1 MPKRAAGLQTIATL
15 PCELHEA
22 RCVDAQAVYWK
33 TDHERFAAA
42 SLAGERLWEVEVADG
57 AKLVGVFDGMP
68 VVLRSPLDPP
78 FVQELVF
85 LDPASGAVVRRVPA
99 PADTCEVAYGDGTF
113 AFLVASERLGPAT
126 SLVLVDAATAR
137 KTTPIKRQQVGDL
150 RAIAGG
156 FLCTV
161 DWVAVAL
168 GREGKLKWKT
178 DQLVVVTG
186 HALLAVGTGGKLARL
201 DPSTGEPMWS
211 FTMKRARKDHLIC
224 VGANAE
230 VVAVLEPTLGEL
242 ALLEL
247 ATGALRWRTERV
259 VSQQAPPLLTG
270 DAVVALSTGT
280 AGGDFPAL
288 AVFDGVDGTRRGE
301 LATNDGFELRDG
313 LVAGEVCVLAQVGGT
328 ALHVIR
334 VPRAGGSGEAKTT
347 AGATVAAGKTAAKT
361 TAGATGKVAAGKTA
375 SGARA
380 KVASGKK
387 TAAGSGA
394 KAAAVKKAAAAKAGA
409 VKKTAAAKVGAVKK
423 TAVAKAGAGK
433 KAASKVG
440 AGKKSVAAAKA
451 AVGKKAASK
460 VGAGKK
466 AAAKRRS

>member
-1 MPKRAAGLQTIATL
+1 MPKRAAGLQTVATFS
-15 PCELHEA
+15 CDLHEA

-85 LDPASGAVVRRVPA
+85 LDLASGAVVRRVPA
-99 PADTCEVAYGDGTF
+99 PANTCEVAYGEGTF
-113 AFLVASERLGPAT
+113 AFLVASERFGPAT
-126 SLVLVDAATAR
+126 SLVLVDAATER

-156 FLCTV
+156 FLCLV
-161 DWVAVAL
+161 DWVFVAL

-186 HALLAVGTGGKLARL
+186 HAMLAVGTGGKLARL
-201 DPSTGEPMWS
+201 DPSSGEPMWS
-211 FTMKRARKDHLIC
+211 FTMKGARKDHLIC

-247 ATGALRWRTERV
+247 ATGAQRWRTKRV
-259 VSQQAPPLLTG
+259 VSQQAPPLLTA

-288 AVFDGVDGTRRGE
+288 AVFDLADGTRRAE
-301 LATNDGFELRDG
+301 LPTNDGLELRDG

-328 ALHVIR
+328 ALQLVR
-334 VPRAGGSGEAKTT
+334 VPQAGGGGEAKVV
-347 AGATVAAGKTAAKT
+347 AGVKT
-361 TAGATGKVAAGKTA
+361 TA
-375 SGARA
+375 
-380 KVASGKK
+380 
-387 TAAGSGA
+387 
-394 KAAAVKKAAAAKAGA
+394 
-409 VKKTAAAKVGAVKK
+409 KKTAAAKVSAAKKAAGSAAKVGA
-423 TAVAKAGAGK
+423 AK
-433 KAASKVG
+433 KAASKV
-440 AGKKSVAAAKA
+440 
-451 AVGKKAASK
+451 AVGKKTAAKAVASRIAARKKTAAKAVASPAK
-460 VGAGKK
+460 VGAAKK
-466 AAAKRRS
+466 TAAKRGS

>member
-1 MPKRAAGLQTIATL
+1 MPKRAAGPQTIATF

-78 FVQELVF
+78 FMQELVF
-85 LDPASGAVVRRVPA
+85 LDPASGAVMRRVPA
-99 PADTCEVAYGDGTF
+99 PANTCEVAYGEGAF
-113 AFLVASERLGPAT
+113 AFLVASERFGAAS
-126 SLVLVDAATAR
+126 SLVLVDAATER
-137 KTTPIKRQQVGDL
+137 TTTPIRRQQVGDL

-156 FLCTV
+156 FLCLV

-168 GREGKLKWKT
+168 GREGKLRWKT

-201 DPSTGEPMWS
+201 DPSSGEPMWS

-247 ATGALRWRTERV
+247 ATGALRWRTGRV
-259 VSQQAPPLLTG
+259 VSQQTAPLVTG
-270 DAVVALSTGT
+270 DAVVALSTAT
-280 AGGDFPAL
+280 AGGDFSAL
-288 AVFDGVDGTRRGE
+288 AVFDGVDGSLRGE
-301 LATNDGFELRDG
+301 LATNEGFELRDG

-328 ALHVIR
+328 ALHLVR
-334 VPRAGGSGEAKTT
+334 VPRAGGGGEVKSKAN
-347 AGATVAAGKTAAKT
+347 
-361 TAGATGKVAAGKTA
+361 
-375 SGARA
+375 A
-380 KVASGKK
+380 KVASGKT
-387 TAAGSGA
+387 TASAS
-394 KAAAVKKAAAAKAGA
+394 KAAAG
-409 VKKTAAAKVGAVKK
+409 KKT
-423 TAVAKAGAGK
+423 
-433 KAASKVG
+433 
-440 AGKKSVAAAKA
+440 AAKA
-451 AVGKKAASK
+451 AVGKETAAKKVASQAK

-466 AAAKRRS
+466 AAAKVAVGKKTAAKVGAGKKAGAKRRA